1 MAESIFFS
9 RITTGAHDDL
19 TKVTKMAYS
28 QVRVFIGVRGVSDVI
43 DLTKVTKMQVRVFI
57 GVRGVSDVLGGSV
70 VIVTRLVT
78 S

>member
-1 MAESIFFS
+1 MNDRMCVMLGGRVAESIFFS

-28 QVRVFIGVRGVSDVI
+28 QVRVFIGVRGVSDV
-43 DLTKVTKMQVRVFI
+43 
-57 GVRGVSDVLGGSV
+57 LGGSV